1 MASSSSAVLLQ
12 QTTTSAIAASSYS
25 GNAMQQ
31 VRMGVRQ
38 QQQLSH
44 STMSHFGGGVAE
56 ILVAS
61 RKTEALH
68 LKGSG
73 KVSLLRVSAIKD
85 ASAQQDSLKRAV
97 AKKVIE
103 LVKSGMVVGLGTGST
118 SCMAIE
124 ELGALISQ
132 NKLKNI
138 VGVATSY
145 QSRVIARQFG
155 VKTVDLNDVN
165 HIDLAFDGADE
176 VPCHHP
182 PRLFISQLN
191 AACF

>member
-1 MASSSSAVLLQ
+1 MASSSLAVLLQ
-12 QTTTSAIAASSYS
+12 QTTTSAIAASSYC

-44 STMSHFGGGVAE
+44 SAMSHFGGGMAE

-61 RKTEALH
+61 RKTKALH

-73 KVSLLRVSAIKD
+73 KVSLLRV
-85 ASAQQDSLKRAV
+85 SAQQDSLKRAV

-118 SCMAIE
+118 SYMAIE

-155 VKTVDLNDVN
+155 VKTVDLNDIN
-165 HIDLAFDGADE
+165 HIDMAFDGADE

-182 PRLFISQLN
+182 PCLFISQLD